1 MTQQTPAPQPSAPRR
16 QAPPSGPAQP
26 EAAPMRVQTPPQA
39 SPSPSHQPTPQHAPR
54 PAPVQAQRF
63 STPPTAHHQQHPQQ
77 PQRPRVKEIATLP
90 PLQHLSD
97 EVPPSPRTGEPRRP
111 ALVLVAMLVFLLSA
125 AATAVT
131 YGHHWWLAVYPE
143 NYASSARLI
152 QWVEPEPGKWLAL
165 TLEGVLA
172 VTAALVAGVT
182 GAVGFQ
188 AWNGWRWSRWAGP
201 VAVALSGVVALLFSW
216 MGIIAVGLAAVGAVL
231 LFMPP
236 VTEFFTRFE
245 VHRGK
250 RPPPYRRPER
260 VFYGR
265 LPRYR

>member
-1 MTQQTPAPQPSAPRR
+1 MTQQPMQPPGPAPQASGPIAQPSGPVAQPSGPVAQTPGYAPQPSGSAGAVPRR
-16 QAPPSGPAQP
+16 QQTVPQSA
-26 EAAPMRVQTPPQA
+26 AAP
-39 SPSPSHQPTPQHAPR
+39 H
-54 PAPVQAQRF
+54 
-63 STPPTAHHQQHPQQ
+63 HPQSA
-77 PQRPRVKEIATLP
+77 PSRPRVKEIATLP

-97 EVPPSPRTGEPRRP
+97 EVPPSPKTGEPRRP
-111 ALVLVAMLVFLLSA
+111 ALVLVSMVIFALSA

-131 YGHHWWLAVYPE
+131 YGHHWWLAAHPDS
-143 NYASSARLI
+143 YAGSARLI
-152 QWVEPEPGKWLAL
+152 GWVEPEPGKWLAL

-172 VTAALVAGVT
+172 IVAALVAGVT

-188 AWNGWRWSRWAGP
+188 AWNGWRWSRWAGL
-201 VAVALSGVVALLFSW
+201 VAVALAAAVAVLFSW
-216 MGIIAVGLAAVGAVL
+216 LGLIAVGLAAVGAVL

-236 VTEFFTRFE
+236 ITKFFELFE

-250 RPPPYRRPER
+250 RPLPYRRPEQ

>member
-1 MTQQTPAPQPSAPRR
+1 MTQDVHTPQPAVP
-16 QAPPSGPAQP
+16 QQQPPPLQS
-26 EAAPMRVQTPPQA
+26 R
-39 SPSPSHQPTPQHAPR
+39 QPTKQ
-54 PAPVQAQRF
+54 
-63 STPPTAHHQQHPQQ
+63 
-77 PQRPRVKEIATLP
+77 IATLP

-97 EVPPSPRTGEPRRP
+97 EVPPSPRTGEPLRP
-111 ALVLVAMLVFLLSA
+111 ALVLIAMVAFLASA

-131 YGHHWWLAVYPE
+131 YGHHWWLAVHPE
-143 NYASSARLI
+143 TYAGSARLV

-165 TLEGVLA
+165 ALEGALA
-172 VTAALVAGVT
+172 AVAALVAGAT

-188 AWNGWRWSRWAGP
+188 AWNGWRWSRWASP
-201 VAVALSGVVALLFSW
+201 VAVLLSGAVALLFAWPGLVS
-216 MGIIAVGLAAVGAVL
+216 VGLAVVGSVL

-236 VTEFFTRFE
+236 VSEFFRRFE

-250 RPPPYRRPER
+250 RPPAYRRPQQ

>member
-16 QAPPSGPAQP
+16 QAPSDVPAQP
-26 EAAPMRVQTPPQA
+26 EVATRVQSPPLA
-39 SPSPSHQPTPQHAPR
+39 PPSPSHQATPQHSQR
-54 PAPVQAQRF
+54 PAPAQAQRF
-63 STPPTAHHQQHPQQ
+63 STPPTAQPPAQLQQS
-77 PQRPRVKEIATLP
+77 QRPRVKEIATLP

-131 YGHHWWLAVYPE
+131 YGHHWWLAVHPDS
-143 NYASSARLI
+143 YASSARLI
-152 QWVEPEPGKWLAL
+152 QWLEPQPGKWLAL

-172 VTAALVAGVT
+172 VVAALVAGVT

-188 AWNGWRWSRWAGP
+188 AWNGWRWSKWAGP
-201 VAVALSGVVALLFSW
+201 VAVALSGAVALLFDW
-216 MGIIAVGLAAVGAVL
+216 VGFVAVGLAAVGAVL

-236 VTEFFTRFE
+236 ITEFFTRFE

>member
-1 MTQQTPAPQPSAPRR
+1 MTQPSPTPQPSAPRPTTPHPS
-16 QAPPSGPAQP
+16 APQSSAAQSAASTPSRTAPEGTAPQPGP
-26 EAAPMRVQTPPQA
+26 
-39 SPSPSHQPTPQHAPR
+39 
-54 PAPVQAQRF
+54 PAP
-63 STPPTAHHQQHPQQ
+63 STPPAHQGPPARAQHGPPPRQTR
-77 PQRPRVKEIATLP
+77 RPEAKQIATLP

-111 ALVLVAMLVFLLSA
+111 ALVLVAMLVFLASA

-131 YGHHWWLAVYPE
+131 YGHHWWLAVHPE
-143 NYASSARLI
+143 NYANSARLV

-172 VTAALVAGVT
+172 AVAALVAGVT

-201 VAVALSGVVALLFSW
+201 VALVLSGVVALLFSW
-216 MGIIAVGLAAVGAVL
+216 VGFIAAGLALVGAAL
-231 LFMPP
+231 LFLPR
-236 VTEFFTRFE
+236 VTVFFNRFE

-250 RPPPYRRPER
+250 RPPSYRRPHQ

-265 LPRYR
+265 LPRFR